1 MSQTKKFE
9 EVQGNHM
16 VRVYRDSDFQCF
28 IVKCY
33 AGGKI
38 IGDNEQ
44 ATLEDAI
51 GTAKAELKFMVDR
64 AVIA

>member
-9 EVQGNHM
+9 AVQGNHM

-33 AGGKI
+33 AQGKL

-44 ATLEDAI
+44 ATLQDAI
-51 GTAKAELKFMVDR
+51 GTAKAELKFMVDKGVE
-64 AVIA
+64 A